1 MKKIINDPM
10 AFVDETLAGILAA
23 HPDQLAATADP
34 RAIVRAD
41 APVKGKVAIVTG
53 GGSGHLPVFLGY
65 VGQGLCDGVAVGNA
79 FSSPSAET
87 MYEATRATHGGVG
100 VMYLYGNYS
109 GDVMNFDM
117 AAEMAAM
124 DDIRV
129 ETVLVSDD
137 VASAPRENWTRRR
150 GIAGLFFA
158 YKLAG
163 ACAENRNDLDEVV
176 RVTRQVVANTATMG
190 VALSSCTVPAAGVPT
205 FTLGED
211 EMEIG
216 MGIHGEAGVRRGKLE
231 PADAIAET
239 LTGAVVEDLELTR
252 GDRVAVLVNG
262 LGATP
267 VEELYVLYCR
277 ARELLDAE
285 GIGVH
290 RSYVGE
296 YATSLEMAGA
306 SISMLRLDDD
316 LARLL
321 DAPAISPF
329 FVQAAGVGA
338 PGRRE

>member
-10 AFVDETLAGILAA
+10 AFVDETLEGILAA
-23 HPDQLAATADP
+23 HPGQLKAAGDP

-41 APVKGKVAIVTG
+41 APVEGKVAIVTG

-65 VGQGLCDGVAVGNA
+65 VGRGLCDGVAVGNV

-87 MYEATRATHGGVG
+87 MYEATLATHGGVG
-100 VMYLYGNYS
+100 VLYLYGNYS

-137 VASAPRENWTRRR
+137 VASAPREDWTRRR

-158 YKLAG
+158 YKVAG
-163 ACAENRNDLDEVV
+163 ACADGGADLDEVV
-176 RVTRQVVANTATMG
+176 RQTRHAVENTATMG
-190 VALSSCTVPAAGVPT
+190 VALSPCTVPAAGVPT
-205 FTLGED
+205 FTLGEN

-216 MGIHGEAGVRRGKLE
+216 MGIHGEAGVRRGPLD
-231 PADAIAET
+231 PADAIAEA
-239 LTGAVVEDLELTR
+239 LTGAVIGDLSLGR

-267 VEELYVLYCR
+267 VEELYILYR
-277 ARELLDAE
+277 RMRQILDAD

-290 RSYVGE
+290 RSYIGE

-306 SISMLRLDDD
+306 SISLLKLDDD
-316 LARLL
+316 LTGLL
-321 DAPAISPF
+321 DAPASSPF
-329 FVQAAGVGA
+329 FVQAADLGA
-338 PGRRE
+338 ARR